1 MVSAIYLTWS
11 SFNNI
16 RLLLMASKPIVI
28 FYLIW
33 LVNTSESIRSE
44 EGALLDLVCWPD
56 GNAIPV
62 IVACVGIIAV
72 IIQIY
77 GLYQLFKA
85 GLPRVEY
92 NVTNGLFYYIWA
104 LIIIIILFL
113 AVMFYS
119 GLQTTIIRAKIK
131 GGITKA
137 MLLYSSHLPSKV
149 AIDQLQTRF
158 HCCGRVQY
166 QEWFYIP
173 WYTSGASGNVV
184 LKSSLQS
191 THKFVSDNV
200 PYSCCSMDVMQPC
213 VHHRVAHEDT
223 VYKYNP
229 RQKLTIWEAGCEE
242 KLINEMMTISWRLNA
257 VMALIT
263 IAMILQGVA
272 VRYLHTA
279 YRSGLHIGNQVACE
293 AYLLRSVGATTSKRI
308 DCPRKFFRKKNFHH
322 SRTLQWVKATYTP
335 RKINCKASLSPD
347 MNSSDELLKQI
358 DGE

>member
-28 FYLIW
+28 FYLTW

-44 EGALLDLVCWPD
+44 EGTLLDLVCWPD

-137 MLLYSSHLPSKV
+137 ILLYSSHLPSKV

-242 KLINEMMTISWRLNA
+242 KLINEMMTISWRLIA

-263 IAMILQGVA
+263 IAMILQGIA

-308 DCPRKFFRKKNFHH
+308 DCPRKIFRKKNFHH

-335 RKINCKASLSPD
+335 RKIKCKASSPD